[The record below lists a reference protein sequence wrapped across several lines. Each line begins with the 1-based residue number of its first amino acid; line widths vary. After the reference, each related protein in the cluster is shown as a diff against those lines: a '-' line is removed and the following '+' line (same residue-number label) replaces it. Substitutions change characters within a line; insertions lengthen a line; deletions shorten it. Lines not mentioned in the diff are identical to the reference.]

1 VSLGD
6 LNVACAWALVD
17 ELTRGGMTHACLSP
31 GSRSTA
37 LALALERHPSVQTH
51 VHLDERSS
59 AFYALGIAKA
69 TGRPVGVATTSGTAA
84 AELLP
89 AIVEASQSRM
99 PLVLL
104 TADRPPRLRGTGANQ
119 TIDQVGLFGKYVR
132 AELEPP
138 LPATPEHEDSWRDA
152 GRSAI
157 RTAAGLP
164 IGPVHLNCPFD
175 EPLVPT
181 EPLAS
186 KDANRVDI
194 RGQKPWADLV
204 GPDDVERAARAVSG
218 ARGLV
223 VAGGRSWDDLRPVL
237 DLAGSLEWPVVA
249 EPTSLV
255 RVPERSLGAGQH
267 LLGCA
272 AWLDDHRP
280 DVVLHVGAYPT
291 NRGTQHLVAAAPTL
305 LVVDVHHL
313 EPDPD
318 GRASWRLR
326 AQPQDL
332 AKALLGRPFA
342 REGEPILFAHTG
354 EDPPRA
360 EELEARRIAPAPFGW
375 LAEWQGADDRARA
388 TIDRTIDA
396 WDEPFEGRVAR
407 DVAAAVPD
415 GGVLVAGSSMPIRD
429 LDAFMAPRDGLR
441 VLANRGASGIDG
453 FVSTALGVAAAGAP
467 TVALCGDLTF
477 LHDVGALFWNARRG
491 LDLVLV
497 VVNNDGGTIF
507 GYLPQRDLPEF
518 ERLFRTPHGL
528 DFAAMCVAAG
538 VGHTRVEHANDL
550 TPAIQDAASA
560 GGIRVV
566 EVVVDPEL
574 DRARHREVQDAVD
587 EALRSLR

>member
-6 LNVACAWALVD
+6 LNVACARALVD
-17 ELTRGGMTHACLSP
+17 ELARGGMAHACLSP

-37 LALALERHPSVQTH
+37 LALALERHPAVQTH

-59 AFYALGIAKA
+59 AFFALGISKA

-89 AIVEASQSRM
+89 AVVEASQSRM

-119 TIDQVGLFGKYVR
+119 TIDQAGLFGRYVR
-132 AELEPP
+132 EDLEPP
-138 LPATPEHEDSWRDA
+138 LPATSEHPERWRDA

-157 RTAAGLP
+157 RAAAGLP
-164 IGPVHLNCPFD
+164 IGPVHVNCPFD

-186 KDANRVDI
+186 KDADRVHV
-194 RGQKPWADLV
+194 RQKPWADLV
-204 GPDDVERAARAVSG
+204 GPDDVERAARALSG

-223 VAGGRSWDDLRPVL
+223 VAGGRSWDDLQPVL
-237 DLAGSLEWPVVA
+237 DLAGSLAWPVVA

-255 RVPERSLGAGQH
+255 RVRERSLAAGQH

-280 DVVLHVGAYPT
+280 DVVLQVGAYPT
-291 NRGTQHLVAAAPTL
+291 SRATQRLVAAAPTL
-305 LVVDVHHL
+305 IVVDVHHL

-326 AQPQDL
+326 AQPEDL

-342 REGEPILFAHTG
+342 RDDEPILFAHTG
-354 EDPPRA
+354 DVAPRV

-375 LAEWQGADDRARA
+375 RAEWQGADDRARA

-396 WDEPFEGRVAR
+396 WDQPFEGRVAR
-407 DVAAAVPD
+407 DVAAAVPK
-415 GGVLVAGSSMPIRD
+415 GGVLVVGSSMPIRE

-467 TVALCGDLTF
+467 TFAFCGDLTF
-477 LHDVGALFWNARRG
+477 LYDVGALIWNARRG

-497 VVNNDGGTIF
+497 VVNNGGGTIF

-518 ERLFRTPHGL
+518 DRLFRTPHGMDL
-528 DFAAMCVAAG
+528 GAICAAAD
-538 VGHTRVEHANDL
+538 VGHARIERADDL
-550 TPAIQDAASA
+550 STAVHEAASA
-560 GGIRVV
+560 GGIHVV
-566 EVVVDPEL
+566 EVMIDADL
-574 DRARHREVQDAVD
+574 DRARHGEVQDAVD
-587 EALRSLR
+587 EALRSVR